1 MTPKCKVCGTWLVL
15 DSGDDVIE
23 MGKLYGRYDNDSVFW
38 TCNACVHVSERIKPM
53 NNVMSIGETVEHG
66 GQKFVIVDIKH
77 HATMDGVML
86 IMTAYD
92 PNMADKEQQKQIKM
106 DQTSQNM
113 IEMLKKL
120 TEGGGLDFGGFKLGG
135 S

>member
-23 MGKLYGRYDNDSVFW
+23 MGKLYGCYDKDSVVW
-38 TCNACVHVSERIKPM
+38 TCNACAHVSERMKLM
-53 NNVMSIGETVEHG
+53 SNVMKIGEAVEHG
-66 GQKFVIVDIKH
+66 GQKFVIVDVKH
-77 HATMDGVML
+77 HATMDGVVL
-86 IMTAYD
+86 VVTAYD
-92 PNMADKEQQKQIKM
+92 PDMANKEQQKQIKM
-106 DQTSQNM
+106 DQTSQN
-113 IEMLKKL
+113 IVDMLKKV